1 MVRIIIG
8 SVFLLVSAILYGTK
22 YLSAAM
28 IGINSS
34 WSKEEFS
41 QALSYTPNFLNFY
54 IYISFIAGIS
64 LLIWYIVEFNN
75 KNNKNE
81 REE

>member
-8 SVFLLVSAILYGTK
+8 SLFLLISAILYSTK

-34 WSKEEFS
+34 WSKDDFVRM
-41 QALSYTPNFLNFY
+41 LSYTPTLLNFY
-54 IYISFIAGIS
+54 IYISFILGIS
-64 LLIWYIVEFNN
+64 LLIWYVVDFYN
-75 KNNKNE
+75 KNNK
-81 REE
+81 